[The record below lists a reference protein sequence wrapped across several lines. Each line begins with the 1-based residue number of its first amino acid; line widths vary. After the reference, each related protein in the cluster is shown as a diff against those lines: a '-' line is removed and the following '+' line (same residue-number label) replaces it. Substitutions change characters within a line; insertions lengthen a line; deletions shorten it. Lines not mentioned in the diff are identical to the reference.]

1 MRLWW
6 LCTTAANIAWESCPR
21 EPRYTE
27 RTGVWRLD
35 RLANRSFG
43 RRVLPRQISNFP
55 LCLAVAFPESPS
67 RARHRSPLARM
78 LFSALWSN
86 PALRPMDQ
94 TARAESMHACL
105 RLIQHQRQISSWVA
119 PSCLDRTGGSD
130 KQTPKLESVLSALP
144 VAMVRSRIKTS
155 VAECHSLLFVCQE
168 TPFINL

>member
-119 PSCLDRTGGSD
+119 PSCLIASAV
-130 KQTPKLESVLSALP
+130 QTSKLQNSNPFSRPCLRLWYATESRHLLLSAT
-144 VAMVRSRIKTS
+144 ACYS
-155 VAECHSLLFVCQE
+155 FVKKR
-168 TPFINL
+168 LS